1 LNKKLI
7 LIIVSLLLCC
17 AYFLAQQSSVS
28 NEVSSLVLE
37 VDNSEVM
44 ASTVSSIGH
53 QGLEVRI
60 TEGEF
65 KGQEIFVGNLL
76 MGQAEYDEHYKE
88 GDKIIVALQVEE
100 NEITSARA
108 VSMDRS
114 LWMYSLVGLMAVLL
128 LAYGRWVGY
137 KALLSFG
144 LSIWI
149 IWSVLIKGLLEGQNP
164 ILLTSVTV
172 IILSAII
179 IFLVSGFNRRGLSA
193 FIGTISGLLITLLL
207 THIFGARMGLYGMT
221 QPYSQ
226 ALIINGFFNLN
237 LLEIFYAAIILGAS
251 GAAMDISVDI
261 AASMHEIKENQP
273 LISRKRLIGSGL
285 NVGRQV
291 IGTMTTT
298 LLLAYSGSYLTLLML
313 FMVKDTTFIRM
324 MNMKIVVSEVLR
336 TIMGSVGLI
345 LVAPLTALVAGI
357 LLVKKESTDAQVIE
371 LNEHIN

>member
-1 LNKKLI
+1 MT
-7 LIIVSLLLCC
+7 
-17 AYFLAQQSSVS
+17 QQSS
-28 NEVSSLVLE
+28 SSEEISCVVLE
-37 VDNSEVM
+37 VNNEEVM
-44 ASTVSSIGH
+44 PSTVSSIGH
-53 QGLEVRI
+53 QMLLVRI
-60 TEGEF
+60 DEGQY
-65 KGQEIFVGNLL
+65 KNQEISVSNLL
-76 MGQAEYDEHYKE
+76 MGQAEYDELYKI
-88 GDKIIVALQVEE
+88 GDHIIAALQIEE
-100 NEITSARA
+100 NEIISARA

-114 LWMYSLVGLMAVLL
+114 IWLYVMIGLMAVLL

-149 IWSVLIKGLLEGQNP
+149 IWTVLIRGLLSGQPP
-164 ILLTSVTV
+164 ILLTTVTV

-193 FIGTISGLLITLLL
+193 FIGTISGLMITLII
-207 THIFGARMGLYGMT
+207 THLFGSKMGLHGMT

-226 ALIINGFFNLN
+226 ALIISGFFNLN

-261 AASMHEIKENQP
+261 AASMHEIKLNQP
-273 LISRKRLIGSGL
+273 FISRKKLINSGL

-313 FMVKDTTFIRM
+313 FMAKDTTFIRM

-336 TIMGSVGLI
+336 TVMGSIGLI

-357 LLVKKESTDAQVIE
+357 LMVRKDEVCEEKAIMIDSK
-371 LNEHIN
+371 IN